1 MGRGDMRIRSVG
13 CAVVS
18 VKEAG
23 PQTGPTPSERGENSG
38 ISPTPIQRR
47 QFKNRLT
54 PGRRGKRALRETAML
69 ARVVMPTI
77 AIRQGDVSG
86 FTMLPVSG

>member
-38 ISPTPIQRR
+38 IFR
-47 QFKNRLT
+47 FKNRST
-54 PGRRGKRALRETAML
+54 PGRRAVSVPLRETAML
-69 ARVVMPTI
+69 ARVVMPPLI
-77 AIRQGDVSG
+77 IRQGDVSI
-86 FTMLPVSG
+86 